1 MFLNKR
7 RILDKK
13 ISRKMEK
20 RSEMVAK
27 KQQKRLRA
35 IPIVVPK
42 ETKAK
47 KVEVVVET
55 TTTTTP
61 KPKKI
66 KKDNE

>member
-1 MFLNKR
+1 
-7 RILDKK
+7 
-13 ISRKMEK
+13 MEK